1 MTAKTVNQKNHDT
14 LLKVI
19 ALICAVLL
27 WFYAEA
33 QENPSK
39 ERQLTVPVHYANL
52 AEDYVIENRNQSVQ
66 ISVKG
71 NETDIMSLRSDDFT
85 AVVDLSEAVV
95 GSSTYP
101 VTVSGTAVNE
111 RFTYTP
117 DKVNLTIDQIQTK
130 EVAVRVRTDG
140 TVAQYYELKYT
151 DVQPDT
157 VKLQGTGQHLADI
170 TDVETVVVDISGLK
184 QDTQLQA
191 KLNLPDGVT
200 AQTEENAFMEEAYVT
215 VVMGVQPI
223 QESRTLETVIA
234 LRNIPENMSG
244 IMESNKATMLLKGN
258 AELLATQPVLD
269 QLVLYVD
276 CHGLQAGPHV
286 LPIQVEAANEAM
298 LNALQLVSPQTVT
311 VTLNT
316 ERANLPENEASNA
329 ITNNNENSDLNHENN
344 IAE

>member
-39 ERQLTVPVHYANL
+39 ERQLTVPVQYVNL
-52 AEDYVIENRNQSVQ
+52 AEDYVLENQKQSVQ
-66 ISVKG
+66 ITIKG

-95 GSSTYP
+95 GSGTYP
-101 VTVSGTAVNE
+101 IIVNGTAVNE

-117 DKVNLTIDQIQTK
+117 DKLNLTIDQIQTK

-157 VKLQGTGQHLADI
+157 VIVRGTGKYLADI
-170 TDVETVVVDISGLK
+170 TAVETDVIDVSGLK
-184 QDTQLQA
+184 QDTELQA
-191 KLNLPDGVT
+191 RLNLPDGVT
-200 AQTEENAFMEEAYVT
+200 AQTGEATFETEAYVT
-215 VVMGVQPI
+215 IVMGVQPI
-223 QESRTLETVIA
+223 QDTRTLETVIV

-244 IMESNKATMLLKGN
+244 TMESNKATMLLNGN
-258 AELLATQPVLD
+258 AELLFTQPLLD

-276 CHGLQAGPHV
+276 CHGLHPGPHV
-286 LPIQVEAANEAM
+286 LPVQVEGANEAV

-311 VTLNT
+311 VTLSDD
-316 ERANLPENEASNA
+316 RANLPENEAA
-329 ITNNNENSDLNHENN
+329 NNNETTD
-344 IAE
+344 